1 MRKSLFIC
9 LCCLIPIWQYV
20 YAESTES
27 GYDDSEEVFEYV
39 DLEQVPT
46 GILADY
52 GIHLVDPE
60 LYDGIETNFVNPFV
74 WKSLY
79 AGLQSSIVNSKCVME
94 ESNDVFDFLS
104 ENNALGI
111 MYYKYNTFAE
121 DALERGLVTF
131 EDEKIRIVPGMP
143 SPYVEK
149 ECFAV
154 MPTENSLPT
163 ALNKCILYTNT
174 GLDITKLEAKI
185 GNGNYSVI
193 YPYDGLAVRV
203 PTNTPGEYD
212 ITFRVTFSNGKT
224 MESHSI
230 VSIEGSATSFPPGF
244 TSDSN
249 GVVDWETIDAD
260 YSQSGGKIQV
270 KYMNNTPAKGKF
282 IRPLILVEDM
292 DLSVLSSSLKMNLD
306 SLISQ
311 DGGVGD
317 AIDQLSQLYDIIY
330 IDFNDGLD
338 DLLRN
343 AEMLRKALKEIN
355 GNRYSVSG
363 HSVSDESYI
372 VGLGTGGVLAR
383 IAVNMMEKANEDH
396 KVQKIVSV
404 NSPFRGINIPLALQM
419 FLHQGEAFANDISSH
434 KHFEFAKGIFDPY
447 INFLNRRAIRQLMM
461 YCIVNYDI
469 NNTEHISFLQNED
482 LLKRPNNCK
491 SVVVSNGNNHNYNL
505 YSPYYKIMDIDYE
518 HKEGLGKVWS
528 GGAEIIVA
536 AFSTPEK
543 RTAEIYNGAMR
554 RFKIRCGVKKNF
566 DQNYK
571 ILNSTSDMYSVDNA
585 SGTLL
590 ETVLINNFVSALP
603 NFGKVMQVN
612 NFCFVP
618 TFSALDL
625 DADKYFAADD
635 LEDLRGEMNADR
647 AYWTGR
653 NDSYP
658 GLSGI
663 VDILMQELAPT
674 IKGETRNVL
683 GDIVLTADN
692 FINLPLGIKYDW
704 KFRNGKFKV
713 VSQNGAEAVV
723 RPLEY
728 SGAKDYVSVTA
739 TPTVDIPGLSGMKVT
754 FPEREITSEKIE
766 IEGLESISRMD
777 NYYALSALPSDG
789 CTVDWTCSSGLRVE
803 KTMEEA
809 ALAHVEEFSDDAWI
823 EATLHHGDTDYKFHK
838 DLICARIDSI
848 RFSLEQKVWNR
859 TSKSYKYGF
868 RIKLYPE
875 DIDLELIDFC
885 WDNSVHIYNKSDG
898 SRVDSARPGSML
910 RGSYGGIASIKTDG
924 DVAPCSMK
932 LDDWHDTIMVID
944 TIAILNP
951 YPGIGI
957 DYGGVHPTSVV
968 EPGGDPIGLDDIVMY
983 GKNCAVVTMPGVS
996 SEEYAAGD
1004 IICDITD
1011 DFGTKYHVTYTMQSS
1026 WTPVYNCSVSPNP
1039 AGERLDVRMTVE
1051 GDPAAVTADEPVTA
1065 LLYSDTGLVAKETF
1079 ADIREGGSLD
1089 VSHLPEGTYYLNI
1102 EVNGTVVDRQVV
1114 LIQR

>member
-1 MRKSLFIC
+1 MENI
-9 LCCLIPIWQYV
+9 
-20 YAESTES
+20 
-27 GYDDSEEVFEYV
+27 FEYV
-39 DLEQVPT
+39 DKSQIPT
-46 GILADY
+46 GLLSDY
-52 GIHLVDPE
+52 GLKFIYPDSYNGVVCDSN
-60 LYDGIETNFVNPFV
+60 YVSRVV
-74 WKSLY
+74 WEMLY
-79 AGLQSSIVNSKCVME
+79 AGLYDSRINGKCQMQTPDEVYKQAEGNLSI
-94 ESNDVFDFLS
+94 L
-104 ENNALGI
+104 
-111 MYYKYNTFAE
+111 YYKYNTFAE

-154 MPTENSLPT
+154 VPEEGTLPYVFDK
-163 ALNKCILYTNT
+163 NNFFTNT
-174 GLDITKLEAKI
+174 GLDVTKIEYKI
-185 GNGNYSVI
+185 GNGNYGVI
-193 YPYDGLAVRV
+193 PISSGMSHRV
-203 PTNTPGEYD
+203 PVNTPGEYD
-212 ITFRVTFSNGKT
+212 ITFRVTFSSGKT

-230 VSIEGSATSFPPGF
+230 ITVPQEKANPEKAKDNYGIATLGII
-244 TSDSN
+244 N
-249 GVVDWETIDAD
+249 AD
-260 YSQSGGKIQV
+260 YSQYGGAIQV
-270 KYMNNTPAKGKF
+270 KYMKNSPAKGKLV
-282 IRPLILVEDM
+282 RPLIIVEDM
-292 DLSVLSSSLKMNLD
+292 DLSALSSKLEIDLSGLL
-306 SLISQ
+306 SQ
-311 DGGVGD
+311 GGGIGD

-330 IDFNDGLD
+330 VDFNDGLD

-343 AEMLRKALKEIN
+343 AEMLHKALVMVN
-355 GNRYSVSG
+355 QNRYDKF
-363 HSVSDESYI
+363 SDESYI

-383 IAVNMMEKANEDH
+383 MAVNMMEKANEDH
-396 KVQKIVSV
+396 KVQKIISI
-404 NSPFRGINIPLALQM
+404 NSPFKGINIPLGLQSLIWQIYNAGDALNLASGQLKKTATELKNVLDSDVMKQM
-419 FLHQGEAFANDISSH
+419 LVYSIDENFKYRNDHTLFYQGNNLISELPKKCESINISLGDDYSDKLHLPYQLLFDSNQAFNFKKAWIFFKADVRFNCIAYTLPSKKEMSIYDGRLYIYTRFLFFKSETDISHYITKSTNDMYPIDCISGTYVNIDSLSNDI
-434 KHFEFAKGIFDPY
+434 AL
-447 INFLNRRAIRQLMM
+447 LNT
-461 YCIVNYDI
+461 N
-469 NNTEHISFLQNED
+469 
-482 LLKRPNNCK
+482 
-491 SVVVSNGNNHNYNL
+491 
-505 YSPYYKIMDIDYE
+505 ID
-518 HKEGLGKVWS
+518 K
-528 GGAEIIVA
+528 
-536 AFSTPEK
+536 
-543 RTAEIYNGAMR
+543 
-554 RFKIRCGVKKNF
+554 
-566 DQNYK
+566 
-571 ILNSTSDMYSVDNA
+571 
-585 SGTLL
+585 
-590 ETVLINNFVSALP
+590 
-603 NFGKVMQVN
+603 
-612 NFCFVP
+612 FCFVP

-625 DADKYFAADD
+625 DAEKYFATDD
-635 LEDLRGEMNADR
+635 LEDLRGEMNADF
-647 AYWTGR
+647 
-653 NDSYP
+653 
-658 GLSGI
+658 SGI
-663 VDILMQELAPT
+663 LDILMQELAPT

-692 FINLPLGIKYDW
+692 FIDLPLGIRYDW

-803 KTMEEA
+803 KAMEEA
-809 ALAHVEEFSDDAWI
+809 ALAYVEEFSDDAWI
-823 EATLHHGDTDYKFHK
+823 EATLHHGDTEYKFHK

-885 WDNSVHIYNKSDG
+885 WGNSVHIYNKSDG

-1039 AGERLDVRMTVE
+1039 AGERLDVKMTVE

-1065 LLYSDTGLVAKETF
+1065 LLYSGTGLVAKETF
-1079 ADIREGGSLD
+1079 ADIRSGGSLD
-1089 VSHLPEGTYYLNI
+1089 VSHLTEGTYYLNI

>member
-1 MRKSLFIC
+1 MFATCQFLLADMNAYDLFR
-9 LCCLIPIWQYV
+9 
-20 YAESTES
+20 
-27 GYDDSEEVFEYV
+27 EEMEDIFEYV
-39 DLEQVPT
+39 DKDQIPT
-46 GILADY
+46 GILSDY
-52 GIHLVDPE
+52 GLQFIYPDA
-60 LYDGIETNFVNPFV
+60 YNGIVCDSNYVNRAI
-74 WKSLY
+74 WEMLY
-79 AGLQSSIVNSKCVME
+79 AGMYDSRINDKCQMPSPDEVYKQAE
-94 ESNDVFDFLS
+94 GNLS
-104 ENNALGI
+104 I
-111 MYYKYNTFAE
+111 MYYNYNTFAE
-121 DALERGLVTF
+121 DAVKQGLAEWVDNKLKV
-131 EDEKIRIVPGMP
+131 ENNNPAL
-143 SPYVEK
+143 YVEK

-154 MPTENSLPT
+154 MPIEGSLPYVFDK
-163 ALNKCILYTNT
+163 NNFFTNT
-174 GLDITKLEAKI
+174 GLDVTKIEYKI
-185 GNGNYSVI
+185 GDGNYGIIPISS
-193 YPYDGLAVRV
+193 GMSHRV
-203 PTNTPGEYD
+203 PVNTPGEYD

-230 VSIEGSATSFPPGF
+230 ITVPQEKADPEKAKDNYGIVTLGII
-244 TSDSN
+244 N
-249 GVVDWETIDAD
+249 AD
-260 YSQSGGKIQV
+260 YSQYGGAIQV
-270 KYMNNTPAKGKF
+270 KYMKNSPAKGKLV
-282 IRPLILVEDM
+282 RPLIIVEDM
-292 DLSVLSSSLKMNLD
+292 DLSVLSSKLEMDLSGLM
-306 SLISQ
+306 SQ
-311 DGGVGD
+311 DGGIGD

-343 AEMLRKALKEIN
+343 AEMLHKALVMIN
-355 GNRYSVSG
+355 QNRYDKF
-363 HSVSDESYI
+363 SDESYI
-372 VGLGTGGVLAR
+372 VGLGTGGVIAR

-396 KVQKIVSV
+396 KVQKIISI
-404 NSPFRGINIPLALQM
+404 NAPFKGINIPIGLQAL
-419 FLHQGEAFANDISSH
+419 
-434 KHFEFAKGIFDPY
+434 
-447 INFLNRRAIRQLMM
+447 IRQ
-461 YCIVNYDI
+461 VYDAGDA
-469 NNTEHISFLQNED
+469 L
-482 LLKRPNNCK
+482 R
-491 SVVVSNGNNHNYNL
+491 VVSNQFRETIKTLKAALDSELMNQLLIYSINGNYQYQNEHELFYINNNLINDLPKQCESVNIGNGNY
-505 YSPYYKIMDIDYE
+505 YYRTLFNSYQLLLDTRFSNDIADFWFFLDADVKFDCLSYTMPSKQE
-518 HKEGLGKVWS
+518 
-528 GGAEIIVA
+528 
-536 AFSTPEK
+536 
-543 RTAEIYNGAMR
+543 RNIYNGR
-554 RFKIRCGVKKNF
+554 IYIRKEKLI
-566 DQNYK
+566 K
-571 ILNSTSDMYSVDNA
+571 TSETPVSHYQIKSLDTMFSLDNA
-585 SGTLL
+585 SGTYF
-590 ETVLINNFVSALP
+590 ESDAFNKYLIPYMNDSLRVD
-603 NFGKVMQVN
+603 KC
-612 NFCFVP
+612 CFVP

-625 DADKYFAADD
+625 DAEKYFAADD

-663 VDILMQELAPT
+663 LDILMQELAPA

-692 FINLPLGIKYDW
+692 FIDLPLGIRYDW

-739 TPTVDIPGLSGMKVT
+739 TPTVNTPELAGFKVT
-754 FPEREITSEKIE
+754 FPEKEITSEKIE

-803 KTMEEA
+803 KAMEEA

-823 EATLHHGDTDYKFHK
+823 EATLHHGDTEYKFHK

-885 WDNSVHIYNKSDG
+885 WDNSVHVYNRWD
-898 SRVDSARPGSML
+898 DSLEDETGNAITKLYGTA
-910 RGSYGGIASIKTDG
+910 GGIAKIKTDG
-924 DVAPCSMK
+924 NVAPCVRAEK
-932 LDDWHDTIMVID
+932 LDSLYHRTDTVI
-944 TIAILNP
+944 IGILNP
-951 YPGIGI
+951 SLPGFG
-957 DYGGVHPTSVV
+957 DDHSGVHPTSVV

-1039 AGERLDVRMTVE
+1039 AGERLDVKMTVE
-1051 GDPAAVTADEPVTA
+1051 GDPAAVTTGEPVTA

-1079 ADIREGGSLD
+1079 ADIRSGGSLD
-1089 VSHLPEGTYYLNI
+1089 VSRLPEGTYYLNI

>member
-1 MRKSLFIC
+1 MVEYKIDNGSYRA
-9 LCCLIPIWQYV
+9 IPF
-20 YAESTES
+20 S
-27 GYDDSEEVFEYV
+27 G
-39 DLEQVPT
+39 
-46 GILADY
+46 G
-52 GIHLVDPE
+52 
-60 LYDGIETNFVNPFV
+60 
-74 WKSLY
+74 
-79 AGLQSSIVNSKCVME
+79 
-94 ESNDVFDFLS
+94 
-104 ENNALGI
+104 
-111 MYYKYNTFAE
+111 
-121 DALERGLVTF
+121 
-131 EDEKIRIVPGMP
+131 
-143 SPYVEK
+143 
-149 ECFAV
+149 
-154 MPTENSLPT
+154 
-163 ALNKCILYTNT
+163 
-174 GLDITKLEAKI
+174 
-185 GNGNYSVI
+185 
-193 YPYDGLAVRV
+193 AVRV
-203 PTNTPGEYD
+203 PTGTSPGEYD
-212 ITFRVTFSNGKT
+212 ITFRVTFSNGKV

-230 VSIEGSATSFPPGF
+230 VTVKSESSGPARRPED
-244 TSDSN
+244 SDIKTFC
-249 GVVDWETIDAD
+249 TIDAD
-260 YSQSGGKIQV
+260 NEQSGATVFV
-270 KYMNNTPAKGKF
+270 KYMNAESTDSTF
-282 IRPLILVEDM
+282 IRPLIIVEDM
-292 DLSVLSSSLKMNLD
+292 DLSSLSNGLSMDLDTILSL
-306 SLISQ
+306 
-311 DGGVGD
+311 DGMD
-317 AIDQLSQLYDIIY
+317 ELSQIFDIVY
-330 IDFNDGLD
+330 VDFNDGLD
-338 DLLRN
+338 DMMRN
-343 AEMLRKALKEIN
+343 GVCLRKVLEEIN
-355 GNRYSVSG
+355 KHRFKLYSA
-363 HSVSDESYI
+363 ESYI
-372 VGLGTGGVLAR
+372 VGLGTGGLISR
-383 IAVNMMEKANEDH
+383 IAVNLLESGNIDH
-396 KVQKIVSV
+396 KVKKIIAV
-404 NSPFRGINIPLALQM
+404 NSPFRGINIPPSLQS
-419 FLHQGEAFANDISSH
+419 FIKQGYYLGKS
-434 KHFEFAKGIFDPY
+434 
-447 INFLNRRAIRQLMM
+447 
-461 YCIVNYDI
+461 
-469 NNTEHISFLQNED
+469 ISFWYDGLEKTFAPYVALIDSKLMQQLIIYRTWNDSMQEYN
-482 LLKRPNNCK
+482 LYLNNNLVLRDSPDNCET
-491 SVVVSNGNNHNYNL
+491 VVVSNGNYRNYTL
-505 YSPYYKIMDIDYE
+505 CSPNQQSIYIESTIFPAGIKVLGVGADIGVRGYTMPDRESKEVYY
-518 HKEGLGKVWS
+518 
-528 GGAEIIVA
+528 
-536 AFSTPEK
+536 
-543 RTAEIYNGAMR
+543 GAMR
-554 RFKIRCGVKKNF
+554 VFLSFLWTKTHIAKSYRSVTTT
-566 DQNYK
+566 D
-571 ILNSTSDMYSVDNA
+571 TMYPVDGT
-585 SGTLL
+585 SGTYI
-590 ETVLINNFVSALP
+590 ETGFINDLAKS
-603 NFGKVMQVN
+603 VN
-612 NFCFVP
+612 SNLGEIMKTDKFCFVP

-625 DADKYFAADD
+625 DAEKYFAADD

-692 FINLPLGIKYDW
+692 FIDLSLGIKYDW

-803 KTMEEA
+803 KAMEEA

-885 WDNSVHIYNKSDG
+885 WGNSVHIYNKSDG

-996 SEEYAAGD
+996 SEEYAEGD

-1026 WTPVYNCSVSPNP
+1026 WTPVYSCSVSPNP
-1039 AGERLDVRMTVE
+1039 AGERLEVRMTVE
-1051 GDPAAVTADEPVTA
+1051 GDPATVTADAPVTA
-1065 LLYSDTGLVAKETF
+1065 LLYSGTGLVAKETF
-1079 ADIREGGSLD
+1079 ADIRNGGSLD
-1089 VSHLPEGTYYLNI
+1089 VSHLTEGTYYLNI

>member
-1 MRKSLFIC
+1 MRKIIFSI
-9 LCCLIPIWQYV
+9 CCLLPFWQCI
-20 YAESTES
+20 YANDKNAYNLFREKMENI
-27 GYDDSEEVFEYV
+27 FEYV
-39 DLEQVPT
+39 DKSQIPT
-46 GILADY
+46 GLLSDY
-52 GIHLVDPE
+52 GLKFIYPDSYNGVVCDSN
-60 LYDGIETNFVNPFV
+60 YVSRVV
-74 WKSLY
+74 WEMLY
-79 AGLQSSIVNSKCVME
+79 AGLYDSRINGKCQMQTPDEVYKQAEGNLSI
-94 ESNDVFDFLS
+94 L
-104 ENNALGI
+104 
-111 MYYKYNTFAE
+111 YYKYNTFAE

-154 MPTENSLPT
+154 VPEEGTLPYVFDK
-163 ALNKCILYTNT
+163 NNFFTNT
-174 GLDITKLEAKI
+174 GLDVTKIEYKI
-185 GNGNYSVI
+185 GNGNYGVI
-193 YPYDGLAVRV
+193 PISSGMSHRV
-203 PTNTPGEYD
+203 PVNTPGEYD
-212 ITFRVTFSNGKT
+212 ITFRVTFSSGKT

-230 VSIEGSATSFPPGF
+230 ITVPQEKANPEKAKDNYGIATLGII
-244 TSDSN
+244 N
-249 GVVDWETIDAD
+249 AD
-260 YSQSGGKIQV
+260 YSQYGGAIQV
-270 KYMNNTPAKGKF
+270 KYMKNSPAKGKLV
-282 IRPLILVEDM
+282 RPLIIVEDM
-292 DLSVLSSSLKMNLD
+292 DLSALSSKLEIDLSGLL
-306 SLISQ
+306 SQ
-311 DGGVGD
+311 GGGIGD

-330 IDFNDGLD
+330 VDFNDGLD

-343 AEMLRKALKEIN
+343 AEMLHKALVMVN
-355 GNRYSVSG
+355 QNRYDKF
-363 HSVSDESYI
+363 SDESYI

-383 IAVNMMEKANEDH
+383 MAVNMMEKANEDH
-396 KVQKIVSV
+396 KVQKIISI
-404 NSPFRGINIPLALQM
+404 NSPFKGINIPLGLQSLIWQIYNAGDALNLASGQLKKTATELKNVLDSDVMKQM
-419 FLHQGEAFANDISSH
+419 LVYSIDENFKYRNDHTLFYQGNNLISELPKKCESINISLGDDYSDKLHLPYQLLFDSNQAFNFKKAWIFFKADVRFNCIAYTLPSKKEMSIYDGRLYIYTRFLFFKSETDISHYITKSTNDMYPIDCISGTYVNIDSLSNDI
-434 KHFEFAKGIFDPY
+434 AL
-447 INFLNRRAIRQLMM
+447 LNT
-461 YCIVNYDI
+461 N
-469 NNTEHISFLQNED
+469 
-482 LLKRPNNCK
+482 
-491 SVVVSNGNNHNYNL
+491 
-505 YSPYYKIMDIDYE
+505 ID
-518 HKEGLGKVWS
+518 K
-528 GGAEIIVA
+528 
-536 AFSTPEK
+536 
-543 RTAEIYNGAMR
+543 
-554 RFKIRCGVKKNF
+554 
-566 DQNYK
+566 
-571 ILNSTSDMYSVDNA
+571 
-585 SGTLL
+585 
-590 ETVLINNFVSALP
+590 
-603 NFGKVMQVN
+603 
-612 NFCFVP
+612 FCFVP

-625 DADKYFAADD
+625 DAEKYFATDD

-647 AYWTGR
+647 AYWTGS
-653 NDSYP
+653 NGSYADF
-658 GLSGI
+658 SGI
-663 VDILMQELAPT
+663 LDILMQELAPT

-692 FINLPLGIKYDW
+692 FIDLPLGIRYDW

-803 KTMEEA
+803 KAMEEA
-809 ALAHVEEFSDDAWI
+809 ALAYVEEFSDDAWI
-823 EATLHHGDTDYKFHK
+823 EATLHHGDTEYKFHK

-885 WDNSVHIYNKSDG
+885 WGNSVHIYNKSDG

-1039 AGERLDVRMTVE
+1039 AGERLDVKMTVE

-1065 LLYSDTGLVAKETF
+1065 LLYSGTGLVAKETF
-1079 ADIREGGSLD
+1079 ADIRSGGSLD
-1089 VSHLPEGTYYLNI
+1089 VSHLTEGTYYLNI

>member
-1 MRKSLFIC
+1 MS
-9 LCCLIPIWQYV
+9 
-20 YAESTES
+20 
-27 GYDDSEEVFEYV
+27 
-39 DLEQVPT
+39 
-46 GILADY
+46 
-52 GIHLVDPE
+52 H
-60 LYDGIETNFVNPFV
+60 
-74 WKSLY
+74 
-79 AGLQSSIVNSKCVME
+79 
-94 ESNDVFDFLS
+94 
-104 ENNALGI
+104 
-111 MYYKYNTFAE
+111 
-121 DALERGLVTF
+121 
-131 EDEKIRIVPGMP
+131 
-143 SPYVEK
+143 
-149 ECFAV
+149 
-154 MPTENSLPT
+154 
-163 ALNKCILYTNT
+163 
-174 GLDITKLEAKI
+174 
-185 GNGNYSVI
+185 
-193 YPYDGLAVRV
+193 RV
-203 PTNTPGEYD
+203 PVNTPGEYD

-230 VSIEGSATSFPPGF
+230 ITVPQEKADPEKAKDNYGIATLG
-244 TSDSN
+244 
-249 GVVDWETIDAD
+249 TINAD
-260 YSQSGGKIQV
+260 YSQYGGAIQV
-270 KYMNNTPAKGKF
+270 KYMKNSPAKGKLV
-282 IRPLILVEDM
+282 RPLIIVEDM
-292 DLSVLSSSLKMNLD
+292 DLSALSSKLKMDL
-306 SLISQ
+306 SGLLSQ
-311 DGGVGD
+311 GGGIGD

-330 IDFNDGLD
+330 VDFNDGLD

-343 AEMLRKALKEIN
+343 AEMLHKALVMVN
-355 GNRYSVSG
+355 QNRYDKF
-363 HSVSDESYI
+363 SDESYI

-383 IAVNMMEKANEDH
+383 MAVNMMEKANEDH
-396 KVQKIVSV
+396 KVQKIISI
-404 NSPFRGINIPLALQM
+404 NSPFKGINIPLGLQSLIWQIYNAGDALNLASGQLKKTATELKNVLDSDVMKQM
-419 FLHQGEAFANDISSH
+419 LVYSIDENFKYRNDHTLFYQGNNLISELPKKCESINISLGDDYSDKLHLPYQLLFDSNQAFNFKKAWIFFKADVRFNCIAYTLPSKKEMSIYDGRLYIYTRFLFFKSETDISHYITKSTNDMYPIDCISGTYVNIDSLSNDI
-434 KHFEFAKGIFDPY
+434 AL
-447 INFLNRRAIRQLMM
+447 LNT
-461 YCIVNYDI
+461 N
-469 NNTEHISFLQNED
+469 
-482 LLKRPNNCK
+482 
-491 SVVVSNGNNHNYNL
+491 
-505 YSPYYKIMDIDYE
+505 ID
-518 HKEGLGKVWS
+518 K
-528 GGAEIIVA
+528 
-536 AFSTPEK
+536 
-543 RTAEIYNGAMR
+543 
-554 RFKIRCGVKKNF
+554 
-566 DQNYK
+566 
-571 ILNSTSDMYSVDNA
+571 
-585 SGTLL
+585 
-590 ETVLINNFVSALP
+590 
-603 NFGKVMQVN
+603 
-612 NFCFVP
+612 FCFVP

-625 DADKYFAADD
+625 DMEKYFAADD
-635 LEDLRGEMNADR
+635 LEDVRGEMNADR
-647 AYWTGR
+647 AYWTGT
-653 NDSYP
+653 NGSYP

-663 VDILMQELAPT
+663 VDILMRELAPT

-692 FINLPLGIKYDW
+692 FIDLSLGIKYDW

-803 KTMEEA
+803 KAMEEA

-823 EATLHHGDTDYKFHK
+823 EATLHHGDTEYKFHK

-885 WDNSVHIYNKSDG
+885 WGNSVHIYNKSDG

-1039 AGERLDVRMTVE
+1039 AGERLDVKMTVE

-1065 LLYSDTGLVAKETF
+1065 LLYSGTGLVAKETF
-1079 ADIREGGSLD
+1079 ADIRNGGSLD
-1089 VSHLPEGTYYLNI
+1089 VSHLSEGTYYLNI

>member
-1 MRKSLFIC
+1 MRKPLFIC

-46 GILADY
+46 GILTDY
-52 GIHLVDPE
+52 GIHLAAPE
-60 LYDGIETNFVNPFV
+60 LYDGIVSETNRVTPFV

-94 ESNDVFDFLS
+94 ESNDVFYFLS

-121 DALERGLVTF
+121 DALERGLITF
-131 EDEKIRIVPGMP
+131 EDEKVRIVPGMP

-154 MPTENSLPT
+154 IPTENSLPT
-163 ALNKCILYTNT
+163 ALNECILYTNT
-174 GLDITKLEAKI
+174 GLNISKLEAKI

-203 PTNTPGEYD
+203 PTNIPGEYD

-230 VSIEGSATSFPPGF
+230 VPIEGSATSFPPDF

-249 GVVDWETIDAD
+249 AVVDWETIDAD
-260 YSQSGGKIQV
+260 SNQSGGRIQV
-270 KYMNNTPAKGKF
+270 KYMKNTPAKNGEF
-282 IRPLILVEDM
+282 VRPLIIVEDM
-292 DLSVLSSSLKMNLD
+292 DLSALSSKLETDLSGLL
-306 SLISQ
+306 SQ
-311 DGGVGD
+311 GGRVGD
-317 AIDQLSQLYDIIY
+317 AIDQLSQLHDIIY
-330 IDFNDGLD
+330 VDFNDGLD

-343 AEMLRKALKEIN
+343 AEMLHKALVMIN
-355 GNRYSVSG
+355 QNRYDKF
-363 HSVSDESYI
+363 SDESYI
-372 VGLGTGGVLAR
+372 VGLGTGGVIAR
-383 IAVNMMEKANEDH
+383 MAVNMMENANEDH

-461 YCIVNYDI
+461 YCVVNYDI
-469 NNTEHISFLQNED
+469 NNTEHFSFLQNND
-482 LLKRPNNCK
+482 LLKRPDKCE
-491 SVVVSNGNNHNYNL
+491 SVVISNGNNHNYRL

-518 HKEGLGKVWS
+518 HKEGLGNVWS
-528 GGAEIIVA
+528 GGAEIIVT
-536 AFSTPEK
+536 AFSIPEK
-543 RTAEIYNGAMR
+543 RSAEIYNGAMR
-554 RFKIRCGVKKNF
+554 RFKIRCGVEKNF

-571 ILNSTSDMYSVDNA
+571 TLNSTSDMYPIDDT
-585 SGTLL
+585 SGSYL
-590 ETVLINNFVSALP
+590 ETSYINDFVSALP
-603 NFGKVMQVN
+603 NFGKVMRVN
-612 NFCFVP
+612 NICFVP

-647 AYWTGR
+647 AYWTGS
-653 NDSYP
+653 NGSYADF
-658 GLSGI
+658 SGI

-692 FINLPLGIKYDW
+692 FIDMPLGIRYDW

-713 VSQNGAEAVV
+713 VSQDGAEAVV

-739 TPTVDIPGLSGMKVT
+739 TPTVNTPELAGFKVT

-789 CTVDWTCSSGLRVE
+789 CTVDWTCSGGLRVE

-885 WDNSVHIYNKSDG
+885 WDNSVHVYNRWD
-898 SRVDSARPGSML
+898 DSLEDETGNAITKLYGTA
-910 RGSYGGIASIKTDG
+910 GGIAKIKTDG
-924 DVAPCSMK
+924 NVAPCVYAELQDS
-932 LDDWHDTIMVID
+932 IFCRID
-944 TIAILNP
+944 TVI
-951 YPGIGI
+951 IGI
-957 DYGGVHPTSVV
+957 KNPLLPGFGDDHSGVHLTSEV

-996 SEEYAAGD
+996 SEQYAAGD

-1026 WTPVYNCSVSPNP
+1026 WTPVYSCSVSPNP
-1039 AGERLDVRMTVE
+1039 AGERLEVKMTVE
-1051 GDPAAVTADEPVTA
+1051 GDPAAVTA
-1065 LLYSDTGLVAKETF
+1065 LLYSGTGLVAKETF
-1079 ADIREGGSLD
+1079 ADIRNGGSLD
-1089 VSHLPEGTYYLNI
+1089 VSHLSEGTYYLNI

>member
-1 MRKSLFIC
+1 
-9 LCCLIPIWQYV
+9 
-20 YAESTES
+20 
-27 GYDDSEEVFEYV
+27 
-39 DLEQVPT
+39 
-46 GILADY
+46 
-52 GIHLVDPE
+52 
-60 LYDGIETNFVNPFV
+60 
-74 WKSLY
+74 
-79 AGLQSSIVNSKCVME
+79 
-94 ESNDVFDFLS
+94 
-104 ENNALGI
+104 
-111 MYYKYNTFAE
+111 
-121 DALERGLVTF
+121 
-131 EDEKIRIVPGMP
+131 
-143 SPYVEK
+143 
-149 ECFAV
+149 
-154 MPTENSLPT
+154 
-163 ALNKCILYTNT
+163 
-174 GLDITKLEAKI
+174 
-185 GNGNYSVI
+185 
-193 YPYDGLAVRV
+193 
-203 PTNTPGEYD
+203 
-212 ITFRVTFSNGKT
+212 
-224 MESHSI
+224 
-230 VSIEGSATSFPPGF
+230 
-244 TSDSN
+244 
-249 GVVDWETIDAD
+249 
-260 YSQSGGKIQV
+260 
-270 KYMNNTPAKGKF
+270 
-282 IRPLILVEDM
+282 M
-292 DLSVLSSSLKMNLD
+292 DLSGLM
-306 SLISQ
+306 SQ
-311 DGGVGD
+311 DGGIGD

-343 AEMLRKALKEIN
+343 AEMLHKALVMVN
-355 GNRYSVSG
+355 QNRYDKF
-363 HSVSDESYI
+363 SDESYI

-383 IAVNMMEKANEDH
+383 MAVNMMEKANEDH
-396 KVQKIVSV
+396 KVQKIISI
-404 NSPFRGINIPLALQM
+404 NSPFKGINIPLGLQSLIWQIYNAGDALNLASGQLKKTATELKNVLDSDVMKQM
-419 FLHQGEAFANDISSH
+419 LVYSIDENFKYRNDHTLFYQGNNLISELPKKCESINISLGDDYSDKLHLPYQLLFDSNQAFNFKKAWIFFKADVRFNCIAYTLPSKKEMSIYDGRLYIYTRFLFFKSETDISHYITKSTNDMYPIDCISGTYVNIDSLSNDI
-434 KHFEFAKGIFDPY
+434 AL
-447 INFLNRRAIRQLMM
+447 LNT
-461 YCIVNYDI
+461 N
-469 NNTEHISFLQNED
+469 
-482 LLKRPNNCK
+482 
-491 SVVVSNGNNHNYNL
+491 
-505 YSPYYKIMDIDYE
+505 ID
-518 HKEGLGKVWS
+518 K
-528 GGAEIIVA
+528 
-536 AFSTPEK
+536 
-543 RTAEIYNGAMR
+543 
-554 RFKIRCGVKKNF
+554 
-566 DQNYK
+566 
-571 ILNSTSDMYSVDNA
+571 
-585 SGTLL
+585 
-590 ETVLINNFVSALP
+590 
-603 NFGKVMQVN
+603 
-612 NFCFVP
+612 FCFVP

-625 DADKYFAADD
+625 DMEKYFAADD

-658 GLSGI
+658 GLSSI

-692 FINLPLGIKYDW
+692 FIDLSLGIKYDW

-803 KTMEEA
+803 KAMEEA

-823 EATLHHGDTDYKFHK
+823 EATLHHGDTEYKFHK

-885 WDNSVHIYNKSDG
+885 WGNSVHIYNKSDG

-1039 AGERLDVRMTVE
+1039 AGERLDVKMTVE
-1051 GDPAAVTADEPVTA
+1051 GDPAGVTADEPVTA
-1065 LLYSDTGLVAKETF
+1065 LLYSDTGLVTKETF
-1079 ADIREGGSLD
+1079 ADIRSGGSLD

>member
-1 MRKSLFIC
+1 MRKIIFSI
-9 LCCLIPIWQYV
+9 CCLLPFWQCI
-20 YAESTES
+20 YANDKNAYNLFREKMENI
-27 GYDDSEEVFEYV
+27 FEYV
-39 DLEQVPT
+39 DKSQIPT
-46 GILADY
+46 GLLSDY
-52 GIHLVDPE
+52 GLKFIYPDSYNGVVCDSN
-60 LYDGIETNFVNPFV
+60 YVSRVV
-74 WKSLY
+74 WEMLY
-79 AGLQSSIVNSKCVME
+79 AGLYDSRINGKCQMQTPDEVYKQAEGNLSI
-94 ESNDVFDFLS
+94 L
-104 ENNALGI
+104 
-111 MYYKYNTFAE
+111 YYKYNTFAE

-154 MPTENSLPT
+154 VPEEGTLPYVFDK
-163 ALNKCILYTNT
+163 NNFFTNT
-174 GLDITKLEAKI
+174 GLDVTKIEYKI
-185 GNGNYSVI
+185 GNGNYGVI
-193 YPYDGLAVRV
+193 PISSGMSHRV
-203 PTNTPGEYD
+203 PVNTPGEYD
-212 ITFRVTFSNGKT
+212 ITFRVTFSSGKT

-230 VSIEGSATSFPPGF
+230 ITVPQEKANPEKAKDNYGIATLGII
-244 TSDSN
+244 N
-249 GVVDWETIDAD
+249 AD
-260 YSQSGGKIQV
+260 YSQYGGAIQV
-270 KYMNNTPAKGKF
+270 KYMKNSPAKGKLV
-282 IRPLILVEDM
+282 RPLIIVEDM
-292 DLSVLSSSLKMNLD
+292 DLSALSSKLEIDLSGLL
-306 SLISQ
+306 SQ
-311 DGGVGD
+311 GGGIGD

-330 IDFNDGLD
+330 VDFNDGLD

-343 AEMLRKALKEIN
+343 AEMLHKALVMVN
-355 GNRYSVSG
+355 QNRYDKF
-363 HSVSDESYI
+363 SDESYI

-383 IAVNMMEKANEDH
+383 MAVNMMEKANEDH
-396 KVQKIVSV
+396 KVQKIISI
-404 NSPFRGINIPLALQM
+404 NSPFKGINIPLGLQSLIWQIYNAGDALNLASGQLKKTATELKNVLDSDVMKQM
-419 FLHQGEAFANDISSH
+419 LVYSIDENFKYRNDHTLFYQGNNLISELPKKCESINISLGDDYSDKLHLPYQLLFDSNQAFNFKKAWIFFKADVRFNCIAYTLPSKKEMSIYDGRLYIYTRFLFFKSETDISHYITKSTNDMYPIDCISGTYVNIDSLSNDI
-434 KHFEFAKGIFDPY
+434 AL
-447 INFLNRRAIRQLMM
+447 LNT
-461 YCIVNYDI
+461 N
-469 NNTEHISFLQNED
+469 
-482 LLKRPNNCK
+482 
-491 SVVVSNGNNHNYNL
+491 
-505 YSPYYKIMDIDYE
+505 ID
-518 HKEGLGKVWS
+518 K
-528 GGAEIIVA
+528 
-536 AFSTPEK
+536 
-543 RTAEIYNGAMR
+543 
-554 RFKIRCGVKKNF
+554 
-566 DQNYK
+566 
-571 ILNSTSDMYSVDNA
+571 
-585 SGTLL
+585 
-590 ETVLINNFVSALP
+590 
-603 NFGKVMQVN
+603 
-612 NFCFVP
+612 FCFVP

-625 DADKYFAADD
+625 DAEKYFATDD

-647 AYWTGR
+647 AYWTGS
-653 NDSYP
+653 NGSYADF
-658 GLSGI
+658 SGI
-663 VDILMQELAPT
+663 LDILMQELAPT

-692 FINLPLGIKYDW
+692 FIDLPLGIRYDW

-803 KTMEEA
+803 KAMEEA
-809 ALAHVEEFSDDAWI
+809 ALAYVEEFSDDAWI
-823 EATLHHGDTDYKFHK
+823 EATLHHGDTEYKFHK

-885 WDNSVHIYNKSDG
+885 WGNSVHIYNKSDG

-996 SEEYAAGD
+996 SEQYAAGD

-1026 WTPVYNCSVSPNP
+1026 WTPVYSCSVSPNP
-1039 AGERLDVRMTVE
+1039 AGERLEVKMTVE
-1051 GDPAAVTADEPVTA
+1051 GDPAAVTA
-1065 LLYSDTGLVAKETF
+1065 LLYSGTGLVAKETF
-1079 ADIREGGSLD
+1079 ADIRNGGSLD
-1089 VSHLPEGTYYLNI
+1089 VSHLSEGTYYLNI

>member
-1 MRKSLFIC
+1 MKDHFLTY
-9 LCCLIPIWQYV
+9 LIRTI
-20 YAESTES
+20 
-27 GYDDSEEVFEYV
+27 F
-39 DLEQVPT
+39 
-46 GILADY
+46 
-52 GIHLVDPE
+52 
-60 LYDGIETNFVNPFV
+60 F
-74 WKSLY
+74 
-79 AGLQSSIVNSKCVME
+79 
-94 ESNDVFDFLS
+94 
-104 ENNALGI
+104 
-111 MYYKYNTFAE
+111 
-121 DALERGLVTF
+121 
-131 EDEKIRIVPGMP
+131 
-143 SPYVEK
+143 
-149 ECFAV
+149 
-154 MPTENSLPT
+154 
-163 ALNKCILYTNT
+163 TNT
-174 GLDITKLEAKI
+174 GLDVTKIEYKI
-185 GNGNYSVI
+185 GNGNYGVI
-193 YPYDGLAVRV
+193 PISSGMSHRV
-203 PTNTPGEYD
+203 PVNTPGEYD

-230 VSIEGSATSFPPGF
+230 ITVPQEKADPEKAKDNYGIATLG
-244 TSDSN
+244 
-249 GVVDWETIDAD
+249 TINAD
-260 YSQSGGKIQV
+260 YSQYGGAIQV
-270 KYMNNTPAKGKF
+270 KYMKNSPAKGKLV
-282 IRPLILVEDM
+282 RPLIIVEDM
-292 DLSVLSSSLKMNLD
+292 DLSALSSKLKMDL
-306 SLISQ
+306 SGLLSQ
-311 DGGVGD
+311 GGGIGD

-330 IDFNDGLD
+330 VDFNDGLD

-343 AEMLRKALKEIN
+343 AEMLHKALVMVN
-355 GNRYSVSG
+355 QNRYDKF
-363 HSVSDESYI
+363 SDESYI

-383 IAVNMMEKANEDH
+383 MAVNMMEKANEDH
-396 KVQKIVSV
+396 KVQKIISI
-404 NSPFRGINIPLALQM
+404 NSPFKGINIPLGLQSLIWQIYNAGDALNLASGQLKKTATELKNVLDSDVMKQM
-419 FLHQGEAFANDISSH
+419 LVYSIDENFKYRNDHTLFYQGNNLISELPKKCESINISLGDDYSDKLHLPYQLLFDSNQAFNFKKAWIFFKADVRFNCIAYTLPSKKEMSIYDGRLYIYTRFLFFKSETDISHYITKSTNDMYPIDCISGTYVNIDSLSNDI
-434 KHFEFAKGIFDPY
+434 AL
-447 INFLNRRAIRQLMM
+447 LNT
-461 YCIVNYDI
+461 N
-469 NNTEHISFLQNED
+469 
-482 LLKRPNNCK
+482 
-491 SVVVSNGNNHNYNL
+491 
-505 YSPYYKIMDIDYE
+505 ID
-518 HKEGLGKVWS
+518 K
-528 GGAEIIVA
+528 
-536 AFSTPEK
+536 
-543 RTAEIYNGAMR
+543 
-554 RFKIRCGVKKNF
+554 
-566 DQNYK
+566 
-571 ILNSTSDMYSVDNA
+571 
-585 SGTLL
+585 
-590 ETVLINNFVSALP
+590 
-603 NFGKVMQVN
+603 
-612 NFCFVP
+612 FCFVP

-625 DADKYFAADD
+625 DMEKYFAADD
-635 LEDLRGEMNADR
+635 LEDVRGEMNADR
-647 AYWTGR
+647 AYWTGT
-653 NDSYP
+653 NGSYP

-663 VDILMQELAPT
+663 VDILMRELAPT

-692 FINLPLGIKYDW
+692 FIDLSLGIKYDW

-803 KTMEEA
+803 KAMEEA

-823 EATLHHGDTDYKFHK
+823 EATLHHGDTEYKFHK

-885 WDNSVHIYNKSDG
+885 WGNSVHIYNKSDG

-1039 AGERLDVRMTVE
+1039 AGERLDVKMTVE

-1065 LLYSDTGLVAKETF
+1065 LLYSGTGLVAKETF
-1079 ADIREGGSLD
+1079 ADIRNGGSLD
-1089 VSHLPEGTYYLNI
+1089 VSHLSEGTYYLNI

>member
-1 MRKSLFIC
+1 MRKIIFSI
-9 LCCLIPIWQYV
+9 CCLLPFWQCI
-20 YAESTES
+20 YANDKNAYNLFREKMENI
-27 GYDDSEEVFEYV
+27 FEYV
-39 DLEQVPT
+39 DKSQIPT
-46 GILADY
+46 GLLSDY
-52 GIHLVDPE
+52 GLKFIYPYSYNGVVCDSN
-60 LYDGIETNFVNPFV
+60 YVSRVV
-74 WKSLY
+74 WEMLY
-79 AGLQSSIVNSKCVME
+79 AGLYDSRINGKCQMQTPDEVYKQAEGNLSI
-94 ESNDVFDFLS
+94 L
-104 ENNALGI
+104 
-111 MYYKYNTFAE
+111 YYKYNTFAE

-154 MPTENSLPT
+154 MPIEGSLPYVFDK
-163 ALNKCILYTNT
+163 NNFFTNT
-174 GLDITKLEAKI
+174 GLDVTKIEYKI
-185 GNGNYSVI
+185 GNGNYGVI
-193 YPYDGLAVRV
+193 PISSGMSHRV
-203 PTNTPGEYD
+203 PVNTPGEYD
-212 ITFRVTFSNGKT
+212 ITFRVTFSSGKT

-230 VSIEGSATSFPPGF
+230 ITVPQEKANPEKAKDNYGIATLGII
-244 TSDSN
+244 N
-249 GVVDWETIDAD
+249 AD
-260 YSQSGGKIQV
+260 YSQYGGAIQV
-270 KYMNNTPAKGKF
+270 KYMKNSPAKGKLV
-282 IRPLILVEDM
+282 RPLIIVEDM
-292 DLSVLSSSLKMNLD
+292 DLSALSSKLEIDLSGLL
-306 SLISQ
+306 SQ
-311 DGGVGD
+311 GGIGD

-330 IDFNDGLD
+330 VDFNDGLD

-343 AEMLRKALKEIN
+343 AEMLHKALVMVN
-355 GNRYSVSG
+355 QNRYDKF
-363 HSVSDESYI
+363 SDESYI

-383 IAVNMMEKANEDH
+383 MAVNMMEKANEDH
-396 KVQKIVSV
+396 KVQKIISI
-404 NSPFRGINIPLALQM
+404 NSPFKGINIPLGLQSLIWQIYNAGDALNLASGQLKKTATELKNVLDSDVMKQM
-419 FLHQGEAFANDISSH
+419 LVYSIDENFKYRNDHTLFYQGNNLISELPKKCESINISLGDDYSDKLHLPYQLLFDSNQAFNFKKAWIFFKADVRFNCIAYTLPSKKEMSIYDGRLYIYTRFLFFKSETDISHYITKSTNDMYPIDCISGTYVNIDSLSNDI
-434 KHFEFAKGIFDPY
+434 AL
-447 INFLNRRAIRQLMM
+447 LNT
-461 YCIVNYDI
+461 N
-469 NNTEHISFLQNED
+469 
-482 LLKRPNNCK
+482 
-491 SVVVSNGNNHNYNL
+491 
-505 YSPYYKIMDIDYE
+505 ID
-518 HKEGLGKVWS
+518 K
-528 GGAEIIVA
+528 
-536 AFSTPEK
+536 
-543 RTAEIYNGAMR
+543 
-554 RFKIRCGVKKNF
+554 
-566 DQNYK
+566 
-571 ILNSTSDMYSVDNA
+571 
-585 SGTLL
+585 
-590 ETVLINNFVSALP
+590 
-603 NFGKVMQVN
+603 
-612 NFCFVP
+612 FCFVP

-625 DADKYFAADD
+625 DAEKYFAADD
-635 LEDLRGEMNADR
+635 LKDLRGEMNADR
-647 AYWTGR
+647 AYWTGS

-692 FINLPLGIKYDW
+692 FIDLPLGIRYDW

-739 TPTVDIPGLSGMKVT
+739 TPTVDIPELSGMKVT
-754 FPEREITSEKIE
+754 FPEQEITSEKIE

-789 CTVDWTCSSGLRVE
+789 CTVDWTCSGGLRVE
-803 KTMEEA
+803 KAMEEA

-885 WDNSVHIYNKSDG
+885 WDNSVHVYNRWD
-898 SRVDSARPGSML
+898 DSLEDETGNAITKLYGTA
-910 RGSYGGIASIKTDG
+910 GGIAKIKTDG
-924 DVAPCSMK
+924 NVAPCVYAELQDS
-932 LDDWHDTIMVID
+932 IFCRID
-944 TIAILNP
+944 TVI
-951 YPGIGI
+951 IGI
-957 DYGGVHPTSVV
+957 KNPLLPGFGDDHSGVHLTSEV

-996 SEEYAAGD
+996 SEQYAAGD

-1026 WTPVYNCSVSPNP
+1026 WTPVYSCSVSPNP
-1039 AGERLDVRMTVE
+1039 AGERLEVKMTVE
-1051 GDPAAVTADEPVTA
+1051 GDPAAVTA
-1065 LLYSDTGLVAKETF
+1065 LLYSGTGLVAKETF
-1079 ADIREGGSLD
+1079 ADISEGGSLD

>member
-1 MRKSLFIC
+1 MRE
-9 LCCLIPIWQYV
+9 PDEV
-20 YAESTES
+20 Y
-27 GYDDSEEVFEYV
+27 
-39 DLEQVPT
+39 EQT
-46 GILADY
+46 KG
-52 GIHLVDPE
+52 
-60 LYDGIETNFVNPFV
+60 N
-74 WKSLY
+74 
-79 AGLQSSIVNSKCVME
+79 
-94 ESNDVFDFLS
+94 LS
-104 ENNALGI
+104 I
-111 MYYKYNTFAE
+111 MYYKYNTLAD
-121 DALERGLVTF
+121 DALERGLVKF
-131 EDEKIRIVPGMP
+131 VDGRLQIDKNPDVYE
-143 SPYVEK
+143 EK

-154 MPTENSLPT
+154 LPVDGSLPL
-163 ALNKCILYTNT
+163 AFDKNNFFSNT
-174 GLDITKLEAKI
+174 GLDVTLVEYKI
-185 GNGNYSVI
+185 DNGSYSVI
-193 YPYDGLAVRV
+193 PFSGGAMRI
-203 PTNTPGEYD
+203 PTNPPGKYD
-212 ITFRVTFSNGKT
+212 VTFRVTFSNGKT

-230 VSIEGSATSFPPGF
+230 ITVKGNTTSPPYF

-249 GVVDWETIDAD
+249 GIVEWKTIDAD
-260 YSQSGGKIQV
+260 YSQYGGRIQV
-270 KYMNNTPAKGKF
+270 KYMDNTPAKGKF
-282 IRPLILVEDM
+282 IRPLIIVEDM
-292 DLSVLSSSLKMNLD
+292 DLSILSSKFKMNLD
-306 SLISQ
+306 SLMSQ
-311 DGGVGD
+311 GGGVGD
-317 AIDQLSQLYDIIY
+317 AIGELSQLYDIIY
-330 IDFNDGLD
+330 VDFNDGLD

-343 AEMLRKALKEIN
+343 AEMLHKALVMIN
-355 GNRYSVSG
+355 QNRYDKF
-363 HSVSDESYI
+363 SDESYI
-372 VGLGTGGVLAR
+372 VGLGTGGVIAR
-383 IAVNMMEKANEDH
+383 MAVNMMENANEDH
-396 KVQKIVSV
+396 KVQKIISI
-404 NSPFRGINIPLALQM
+404 NSPFKGINIPVALQG
-419 FLHQGEAFANDISSH
+419 FIRQAHYF
-434 KHFEFAKGIFDPY
+434 GIQVDPFYSGIKTMLDPY
-447 INFLNRRAIRQLMM
+447 LEFIDSDLLKQLLI
-461 YCIVNYDI
+461 YNVDDFKID
-469 NNTEHISFLQNED
+469 NTEHNLFLKNND
-482 LLKRPNNCK
+482 LLECPEKPE
-491 SVVVSNGNNHNYNL
+491 SILITQGNDYAH
-505 YSPYYKIMDIDYE
+505 IMNTPFEQLIYIE
-518 HKEGLGKVWS
+518 STIKKKG
-528 GGAEIIVA
+528 GGADLGIRGYSIPDRQIKEV
-536 AFSTPEK
+536 
-543 RTAEIYNGAMR
+543 YYGAMR
-554 RFKIRCGVKKNF
+554 LFTKIVGVKNARIKS
-566 DQNYK
+566 YK
-571 ILNSTSDMYSVDNA
+571 SINTSADMYPIDGF
-585 SGTLL
+585 SGTYL
-590 ETVLINNFVSALP
+590 ETKFINDIVYSEIPEL
-603 NFGKVMQVN
+603 GEIMKVDK
-612 NFCFVP
+612 FCFVP

-692 FINLPLGIKYDW
+692 FIDIPLGIKYDW

-957 DYGGVHPTSVV
+957 DYGGVHLTSAV

-1026 WTPVYNCSVSPNP
+1026 WTPVYSCSVSPNP
-1039 AGERLDVRMTVE
+1039 AGERLDVKMTVE
-1051 GDPAAVTADEPVTA
+1051 GDPAAVTADAPVTA
-1065 LLYSDTGLVAKETF
+1065 LLYSGTGLVAKETF
-1079 ADIREGGSLD
+1079 ADIRNGGSLD

>member
-1 MRKSLFIC
+1 MRKLLFIC
-9 LCCLIPIWQYV
+9 LCCLIPIWQYI

-52 GIHLVDPE
+52 GIHLVAPE
-60 LYDGIETNFVNPFV
+60 LYDGIVSETNCVTPFV

-121 DALERGLVTF
+121 DALKRGLVTF
-131 EDEKIRIVPGMP
+131 EDGKIRIVQGQP

-154 MPTENSLPT
+154 MPIEGSFPYVFDKN
-163 ALNKCILYTNT
+163 NFFTNT
-174 GLDITKLEAKI
+174 GLDVTKIEYKI
-185 GNGNYSVI
+185 GNGNYGVI
-193 YPYDGLAVRV
+193 PISSGMSHRV
-203 PTNTPGEYD
+203 PVNTPGEYD

-230 VSIEGSATSFPPGF
+230 ITVPQEKADPEKAKDNYGIATLG
-244 TSDSN
+244 
-249 GVVDWETIDAD
+249 TINAD
-260 YSQSGGKIQV
+260 YSQYGGAIQV
-270 KYMNNTPAKGKF
+270 KYMKNSPVKGKLV
-282 IRPLILVEDM
+282 RPLIIVEDM
-292 DLSVLSSSLKMNLD
+292 DLSVLSSKLEMDLSGLM
-306 SLISQ
+306 SQ
-311 DGGVGD
+311 DGGIGD
-317 AIDQLSQLYDIIY
+317 AIGQLSQLYDIIY

-343 AEMLRKALKEIN
+343 AEMLHKALVMVN
-355 GNRYSVSG
+355 QNRYDKF
-363 HSVSDESYI
+363 SDESYI
-372 VGLGTGGVLAR
+372 VGLGTGGVIAR
-383 IAVNMMEKANEDH
+383 MAVNMMENANEDH

-434 KHFEFAKGIFDPY
+434 KYFEFAKGIFDPY
-447 INFLNRRAIRQLMM
+447 INFLNRRAIRQLMT
-461 YCIVNYDI
+461 YCIVNYNI
-469 NNTEHISFLQNED
+469 NNTEHLSFLQNND
-482 LLKRPNNCK
+482 LLKRPDKCE
-491 SVVVSNGNNHNYNL
+491 SVVISNGSSHNYGL

-518 HKEGLGKVWS
+518 HGDGIGKLVS
-528 GGAEIIVA
+528 GGVEIIVT
-536 AFSTPEK
+536 AFSIPEK
-543 RTAEIYNGAMR
+543 RSTEIYDGAMR

-571 ILNSTSDMYSVDNA
+571 TLNSTSDMYPIDDA
-585 SGTLL
+585 SGSYL
-590 ETVLINNFVSALP
+590 ETGFINDFVSALP
-603 NFGKVMQVN
+603 DFEKVMRVN

-625 DADKYFAADD
+625 DAEKYFAADD

-663 VDILMQELAPT
+663 LDILMQELAPA

-692 FINLPLGIKYDW
+692 FIDMPLGIRYDW

-739 TPTVDIPGLSGMKVT
+739 TPTVDIPGLSGFKVT
-754 FPEREITSEKIE
+754 FPEKEITSEKIE

-789 CTVDWTCSSGLRVE
+789 CTVDWTCSSGLWVE

-898 SRVDSARPGSML
+898 SRVDSTRPGSML

-924 DVAPCSMK
+924 NVAPCVYAELRDSVFFR
-932 LDDWHDTIMVID
+932 TD
-944 TIAILNP
+944 TIAFVGPLI
-951 YPGIGI
+951 PGFG
-957 DYGGVHPTSVV
+957 DDHSGVHLTSVV
-968 EPGGDPIGLDDIVMY
+968 EPGGDPIPLDDIVMY

-1011 DFGTKYHVTYTMQSS
+1011 DFGTKYHVTYTMHSS
-1026 WTPVYNCSVSPNP
+1026 WTPVYDCSVSPNP
-1039 AGERLDVRMTVE
+1039 AGERLEVKMTVE

-1065 LLYSDTGLVAKETF
+1065 LLYSGTGLVAKETF

>member
-1 MRKSLFIC
+1 MKKILLSLV
-9 LCCLIPIWQYV
+9 CLIAGWQFAFAEEPALYDIVREKLDSVFYYV
-20 YAESTES
+20 NKEA
-27 GYDDSEEVFEYV
+27 
-39 DLEQVPT
+39 VPT
-46 GILADY
+46 GLLAEY
-52 GIHLVDPE
+52 GFHLVQLDS
-60 LYDGIETNFVNPFV
+60 YDGVPTDSNYVSRMKWEM
-74 WKSLY
+74 LY
-79 AGLQSSIVNSKCVME
+79 AGIYDSRINTKCQMPTPD
-94 ESNDVFDFLS
+94 DVYKQAEGNLS
-104 ENNALGI
+104 I

-131 EDEKIRIVPGMP
+131 EDEKIRIVQGQP
-143 SPYVEK
+143 SPYVER

-154 MPTENSLPT
+154 VPEEGSLPL
-163 ALNKCILYTNT
+163 AFDKNNFFTNT
-174 GLDITKLEAKI
+174 GLDVAMVEYKI
-185 GNGNYSVI
+185 DNGSYRAIPFS
-193 YPYDGLAVRV
+193 GGAVRV
-203 PTNTPGEYD
+203 PTGTSPGEYD
-212 ITFRVTFSNGKT
+212 ITFRVTFSNGKV

-230 VSIEGSATSFPPGF
+230 VIVKSESSGPARRPENPDIKTFC
-244 TSDSN
+244 
-249 GVVDWETIDAD
+249 TIDAD
-260 YSQSGGKIQV
+260 NEQSGATVFV
-270 KYMNNTPAKGKF
+270 KYMNAESTDSTF
-282 IRPLILVEDM
+282 IRPLIIVEDM
-292 DLSVLSSSLKMNLD
+292 DLSSLSNGLSMDFDTILSM
-306 SLISQ
+306 
-311 DGGVGD
+311 DG
-317 AIDQLSQLYDIIY
+317 IDELSKIFDIIY
-330 IDFNDGLD
+330 VDFNDGLD
-338 DLLRN
+338 DISRN
-343 AEMLRKALKEIN
+343 GACLRKILLEIN
-355 GNRYSVSG
+355 KHRFQTY
-363 HSVSDESYI
+363 SDESYI
-372 VGLGTGGVLAR
+372 VGLGTGGLIAKLAVYLLESGNIDYKIKKI
-383 IAVNMMEKANEDH
+383 IA
-396 KVQKIVSV
+396 V
-404 NSPFRGINIPLALQM
+404 NSPFRGINIPPSLQS
-419 FLHQGEAFANDISSH
+419 FIKQGYYLGKSISFWYGGLEKIFAPYVSLIDSELMQQLLIYKTWNDSMQ
-434 KHFEFAKGIFDPY
+434 EY
-447 INFLNRRAIRQLMM
+447 NLFLNNHLGLR
-461 YCIVNYDI
+461 YSPKNCETIVI
-469 NNTEHISFLQNED
+469 
-482 LLKRPNNCK
+482 
-491 SVVVSNGNNHNYNL
+491 SNGNYRNYTL
-505 YSPYYKIMDIDYE
+505 CSPNQQSIYIESTIYPVGGKAF
-518 HKEGLGKVWS
+518 GLGADIGIRGYTMPDRKSEEV
-528 GGAEIIVA
+528 
-536 AFSTPEK
+536 
-543 RTAEIYNGAMR
+543 YYGAMR
-554 RFKIRCGVKKNF
+554 VFATFLWSKTHIAKSYRSVTTT
-566 DQNYK
+566 D
-571 ILNSTSDMYSVDNA
+571 TMYPIDGT
-585 SGTLL
+585 SGTYL
-590 ETVLINNFVSALP
+590 ETKFINDMVHSEIPEL
-603 NFGKVMQVN
+603 GEIMKVDK
-612 NFCFVP
+612 FCFVP

-647 AYWTGR
+647 AYWTGT
-653 NDSYP
+653 NSNYMDF
-658 GLSGI
+658 SGI

-692 FINLPLGIKYDW
+692 FIDISLGIRYDW

-803 KTMEEA
+803 KAMEEA

-885 WDNSVHIYNKSDG
+885 WGNSVHIYNKSDG

-924 DVAPCSMK
+924 DVAPCVRAEK
-932 LDDWHDTIMVID
+932 LDSLYHRTDTVI
-944 TIAILNP
+944 IGILNP
-951 YPGIGI
+951 SLPGFG
-957 DYGGVHPTSVV
+957 DDHSGVHPTSVV

-1011 DFGTKYHVTYTMQSS
+1011 DFGTKYHVTYTMHSS
-1026 WTPVYNCSVSPNP
+1026 WTPTYSCSVSPNP
-1039 AGERLDVRMTVE
+1039 AGERLEVRMTVE
-1051 GDPAAVTADEPVTA
+1051 GDPAAVTVDAPVTA
-1065 LLYSDTGLVAKETF
+1065 LLYSGTGLVAKETF
-1079 ADIREGGSLD
+1079 ADIRSGGSLD

>member
-1 MRKSLFIC
+1 MA
-9 LCCLIPIWQYV
+9 
-20 YAESTES
+20 AESTES

-52 GIHLVDPE
+52 GIHLVAPE
-60 LYDGIETNFVNPFV
+60 LYDGIVSETNCVTPFV

-121 DALERGLVTF
+121 DALKRGLVTF
-131 EDEKIRIVPGMP
+131 EDGKIRIVQGQP

-154 MPTENSLPT
+154 MPIEGSFPYVFDKN
-163 ALNKCILYTNT
+163 NFFTNT
-174 GLDITKLEAKI
+174 GLDVTKIEYKI
-185 GNGNYSVI
+185 GNGNYGVI
-193 YPYDGLAVRV
+193 PISSGMSHRV
-203 PTNTPGEYD
+203 PVNTPGEYD

-230 VSIEGSATSFPPGF
+230 ITVPQEKADPEKAKDNYGIATLG
-244 TSDSN
+244 
-249 GVVDWETIDAD
+249 TINAD
-260 YSQSGGKIQV
+260 YSQYGGAIQV
-270 KYMNNTPAKGKF
+270 KYMKNSPAKGKLV
-282 IRPLILVEDM
+282 RPLIIVEDM
-292 DLSVLSSSLKMNLD
+292 DLSALSSKLKMDL
-306 SLISQ
+306 SGLLSQ
-311 DGGVGD
+311 GGGIGD

-330 IDFNDGLD
+330 VDFNDGLD

-343 AEMLRKALKEIN
+343 AEMLHKALVMVN
-355 GNRYSVSG
+355 QNRYDKF
-363 HSVSDESYI
+363 SDESYI
-372 VGLGTGGVLAR
+372 VGLGTGGVIAR
-383 IAVNMMEKANEDH
+383 MAVNMMENANEDH

-434 KHFEFAKGIFDPY
+434 KYFEFAKGIFDPY
-447 INFLNRRAIRQLMM
+447 INFLNRRAIRQLMT
-461 YCIVNYDI
+461 YCIVNYNI
-469 NNTEHISFLQNED
+469 NNTEHLSFLQNND
-482 LLKRPNNCK
+482 LLKRPDKCE
-491 SVVVSNGNNHNYNL
+491 SVVISNGSSHNYGL

-518 HKEGLGKVWS
+518 HGDGIGKLVS
-528 GGAEIIVA
+528 GGVEIIVT
-536 AFSTPEK
+536 AFSIPEK
-543 RTAEIYNGAMR
+543 RSTEIYDGAMR

-571 ILNSTSDMYSVDNA
+571 TLNSTSDMYPIDDA
-585 SGTLL
+585 SGSYL
-590 ETVLINNFVSALP
+590 ETGFINDFVSALP
-603 NFGKVMQVN
+603 DFEKVMRVN

-658 GLSGI
+658 GLSSI
-663 VDILMQELAPT
+663 VDILMRELAPT

-692 FINLPLGIKYDW
+692 FIDLSLGIKYDW

-803 KTMEEA
+803 KAMEEA

-885 WDNSVHIYNKSDG
+885 WGNSVHIYNKSDG

-924 DVAPCSMK
+924 DVAPCSRK

-1039 AGERLDVRMTVE
+1039 AGERLEVRMTVE
-1051 GDPAAVTADEPVTA
+1051 GDPAGVTADAPVTA
-1065 LLYSDTGLVAKETF
+1065 LLYSGTGLVAKETF
-1079 ADIREGGSLD
+1079 ADIRSGGSLD

>member
-1 MRKSLFIC
+1 MKTKLSIL
-9 LCCLIPIWQYV
+9 LCALIAIWQC
-20 YAESTES
+20 AFAKELTA
-27 GYDDSEEVFEYV
+27 YDTVRAKLDSIFEYV
-39 DLEQVPT
+39 DKNTVPT
-46 GILADY
+46 GLLAEY
-52 GIHLVDPE
+52 GFHLAQLDS
-60 LYDGIETNFVNPFV
+60 YNGIPTDSNYVSRMTWEM
-74 WKSLY
+74 LY
-79 AGLQSSIVNSKCVME
+79 AGLYDSQMNKYMRMREPDEVYEQTKGN
-94 ESNDVFDFLS
+94 LS
-104 ENNALGI
+104 I
-111 MYYKYNTFAE
+111 MYYKYNTLAD
-121 DALERGLVTF
+121 DALERGLVKF
-131 EDEKIRIVPGMP
+131 VDGRLQIDKNPDVYE
-143 SPYVEK
+143 EK

-154 MPTENSLPT
+154 LPVDGSLPL
-163 ALNKCILYTNT
+163 AFDKNNFFSNT
-174 GLDITKLEAKI
+174 GLDVTLVEYKI
-185 GNGNYSVI
+185 DNGSYSVI
-193 YPYDGLAVRV
+193 PFSGGAMRI
-203 PTNTPGEYD
+203 PTNPPGKYD
-212 ITFRVTFSNGKT
+212 VTFRVTFSNGKT

-230 VSIEGSATSFPPGF
+230 ITVKGNTTSPPYF

-249 GVVDWETIDAD
+249 GIVEWKTIDAD
-260 YSQSGGKIQV
+260 YSQYGGRIQV
-270 KYMNNTPAKGKF
+270 KYMDNTPAKGKF
-282 IRPLILVEDM
+282 IRPLIIVEDM
-292 DLSVLSSSLKMNLD
+292 DLSVLSSKFKMNLD
-306 SLISQ
+306 SLMSQ
-311 DGGVGD
+311 GGGVGD
-317 AIDQLSQLYDIIY
+317 AINQLSQLYDIIY

-338 DLLRN
+338 NLLRN
-343 AEMLRKALKEIN
+343 TKMLRKALVMIN
-355 GNRYSVSG
+355 QNRYSVSG
-363 HSVSDESYI
+363 YSVSDESYI

-383 IAVNMMEKANEDH
+383 MAVNMMENANEDH
-396 KVQKIVSV
+396 KVQKIISI
-404 NSPFRGINIPLALQM
+404 NSPFKGINIPVALQG
-419 FLHQGEAFANDISSH
+419 FIRQAHYF
-434 KHFEFAKGIFDPY
+434 GIQVDPFYSGIKTMLDPY
-447 INFLNRRAIRQLMM
+447 LEFIDSDLLKQLLI
-461 YCIVNYDI
+461 YNVDDFKID
-469 NNTEHISFLQNED
+469 NTEHNLFLKNND
-482 LLKRPNNCK
+482 LLECPEKPE
-491 SVVVSNGNNHNYNL
+491 SILITQGNDYAH
-505 YSPYYKIMDIDYE
+505 IMNTPFEQLIYIE
-518 HKEGLGKVWS
+518 STIKKKG
-528 GGAEIIVA
+528 GGADLGIRGYSIPDRQIKEV
-536 AFSTPEK
+536 
-543 RTAEIYNGAMR
+543 YYGAMR
-554 RFKIRCGVKKNF
+554 LFTKIVGVKNARIKS
-566 DQNYK
+566 YK
-571 ILNSTSDMYSVDNA
+571 SINTSADMYPIDGF
-585 SGTLL
+585 SGTYL
-590 ETVLINNFVSALP
+590 ETKFINDIVYSEIPEL
-603 NFGKVMQVN
+603 GEIMKVDK
-612 NFCFVP
+612 FCFVP

-625 DADKYFAADD
+625 DADKYFAVDD

-692 FINLPLGIKYDW
+692 FIDLPLGIKYDW

-803 KTMEEA
+803 KAMEEA

-885 WDNSVHIYNKSDG
+885 WDNSVHVYNKSDG

-1026 WTPVYNCSVSPNP
+1026 WTPVYSCSVSPNP
-1039 AGERLDVRMTVE
+1039 AGERLEVRMTVE
-1051 GDPAAVTADEPVTA
+1051 GDPAGVTADEPVTA
-1065 LLYSDTGLVAKETF
+1065 LLYSGTGLVAKETF
-1079 ADIREGGSLD
+1079 ADIRSGGSLD
-1089 VSHLPEGTYYLNI
+1089 VSHLSEGTYYLNI

>member
-1 MRKSLFIC
+1 MKK
-9 LCCLIPIWQYV
+9 LILISYFLMSIWHYIFAQETTIY
-20 YAESTES
+20 ETFRNEI
-27 GYDDSEEVFEYV
+27 ENIFEGV
-39 DLEQVPT
+39 NKEQVPT
-46 GILADY
+46 GLLAEY
-52 GIHLVDPE
+52 GFHLVPLISFNGVPNDSNYVTPMIWKMLYSD
-60 LYDGIETNFVNPFV
+60 LYDSRINNRAQMQLPKDMPKNFNGEI
-74 WKSLY
+74 
-79 AGLQSSIVNSKCVME
+79 AI
-94 ESNDVFDFLS
+94 
-104 ENNALGI
+104 I
-111 MYYKYNTFAE
+111 YYKYNTFAE
-121 DALERGLVTF
+121 DAVKQGLAEWVDNKLKV
-131 EDEKIRIVPGMP
+131 ENNNPAL
-143 SPYVEK
+143 YVEK

-154 MPTENSLPT
+154 MPTEETLPYVFDKT
-163 ALNKCILYTNT
+163 NFFTNT
-174 GLDITKLEAKI
+174 GLDITKIEYKI
-185 GNGNYSVI
+185 GNGNYGVI
-193 YPYDGLAVRV
+193 PISSGMSHRV
-203 PTNTPGEYD
+203 PVNTPGEYD

-230 VSIEGSATSFPPGF
+230 ITVPQEKADPEKAKDNYGIATLG
-244 TSDSN
+244 
-249 GVVDWETIDAD
+249 TINAD
-260 YSQSGGKIQV
+260 YSQYGGAIQV
-270 KYMNNTPAKGKF
+270 KYMKNSPAKGKLV
-282 IRPLILVEDM
+282 RPLIIVEDM
-292 DLSVLSSSLKMNLD
+292 DLSILSSKFKMNLD
-306 SLISQ
+306 SLMSQ
-311 DGGVGD
+311 GGGIGD

-330 IDFNDGLD
+330 VDFNDGLD

-343 AEMLRKALKEIN
+343 AEMLHKALVMVN
-355 GNRYSVSG
+355 QNRYDKF
-363 HSVSDESYI
+363 SDESYI
-372 VGLGTGGVLAR
+372 VGLGTGGVIAR
-383 IAVNMMEKANEDH
+383 MAVNMMENANEDH

-404 NSPFRGINIPLALQM
+404 NSPFRGINIPVCMQAMIRHAYEFGIQVEEKDASLKNTFEPYAKFLDKTALQQLSM
-419 FLHQGEAFANDISSH
+419 HYVKNFTLDNSVYNSFINNKLVRTNPKNCETINISNGDYCEH
-434 KHFEFAKGIFDPY
+434 TIYRPY
-447 INFLNRRAIRQLMM
+447 TKMI
-461 YCIVNYDI
+461 DI
-469 NNTEHISFLQNED
+469 NTTIISQGGNAGGGGAD
-482 LLKRPNNCK
+482 IGINGYMIPNRDAKNVYLGTLRMIIK
-491 SVVVSNGNNHNYNL
+491 VLGMEFHKIHNYK
-505 YSPYYKIMDIDYE
+505 SIDSTNNMYPIDGE
-518 HKEGLGKVWS
+518 S
-528 GGAEIIVA
+528 GTYLE
-536 AFSTPEK
+536 T
-543 RTAEIYNGAMR
+543 
-554 RFKIRCGVKKNF
+554 RFI
-566 DQNYK
+566 
-571 ILNSTSDMYSVDNA
+571 NSLANSVDSKLN
-585 SGTLL
+585 GIIKTD
-590 ETVLINNFVSALP
+590 
-603 NFGKVMQVN
+603 K
-612 NFCFVP
+612 FCFVP

-625 DADKYFAADD
+625 DAEKYFAADD

-658 GLSGI
+658 GLSSI

-692 FINLPLGIKYDW
+692 FIDLSLGIKYDW

-739 TPTVDIPGLSGMKVT
+739 TPTVDIPGLSGFKVT

-803 KTMEEA
+803 KAMEEA

-885 WDNSVHIYNKSDG
+885 WGNSVHVYNKSDG

-1039 AGERLDVRMTVE
+1039 AGERLDVKMTVE
-1051 GDPAAVTADEPVTA
+1051 GDPATVTAGEPVTA
-1065 LLYSDTGLVAKETF
+1065 LLYSGTGLVAKETF
-1079 ADIREGGSLD
+1079 ADIRSGGSLD

>member
-1 MRKSLFIC
+1 MENI
-9 LCCLIPIWQYV
+9 
-20 YAESTES
+20 
-27 GYDDSEEVFEYV
+27 FEYV
-39 DLEQVPT
+39 DKGKIPT
-46 GILADY
+46 GLLSDY
-52 GIHLVDPE
+52 GLKFIYPDSYNGVVCDSN
-60 LYDGIETNFVNPFV
+60 YVSRVV
-74 WKSLY
+74 WEMLY
-79 AGLQSSIVNSKCVME
+79 AGLYDSRINGKCQMQTPDEVYKQAEGNLSI
-94 ESNDVFDFLS
+94 L
-104 ENNALGI
+104 
-111 MYYKYNTFAE
+111 YYKYNTFAE

-154 MPTENSLPT
+154 VPEEGTLPYVFDK
-163 ALNKCILYTNT
+163 NNFFTNT
-174 GLDITKLEAKI
+174 GLDVTKIEYKI
-185 GNGNYSVI
+185 GNGNYGVI
-193 YPYDGLAVRV
+193 PISSGMSHRV
-203 PTNTPGEYD
+203 PVNTPGEYD
-212 ITFRVTFSNGKT
+212 ITFRVTFSSGKT

-230 VSIEGSATSFPPGF
+230 ITVPQEKADPEKAKDNYGIATLGII
-244 TSDSN
+244 N
-249 GVVDWETIDAD
+249 AD
-260 YSQSGGKIQV
+260 YSQYGGAIQV
-270 KYMNNTPAKGKF
+270 KYMKNSPAKGKLV
-282 IRPLILVEDM
+282 RPLIIVEDM
-292 DLSVLSSSLKMNLD
+292 DLSALSSKLEIDLSGLL
-306 SLISQ
+306 SQ
-311 DGGVGD
+311 GGIGD

-330 IDFNDGLD
+330 VDFNDGLD

-343 AEMLRKALKEIN
+343 AEMLHKALVMVN
-355 GNRYSVSG
+355 QNRYDKF
-363 HSVSDESYI
+363 SDESYI

-383 IAVNMMEKANEDH
+383 MAVNMMEKANEDH
-396 KVQKIVSV
+396 KVQKIISI
-404 NSPFRGINIPLALQM
+404 NSPFKGINIPLGLQSLIWQIYNAGDALNLASGQLKKTATELKNVLDSDVMKQM
-419 FLHQGEAFANDISSH
+419 LVYSIDENFKYRNDHTLFYQGNNLISELPKKCESINISLGDDYSDKLHLPYQLLFDSNQAFNFKKAWIFFKADIRFNCIAYTLPSKKEMSIYDGRLYIYTRFLFFKSETDISHYITKSTNDMYPIDCISGTYVNIDSLSNDI
-434 KHFEFAKGIFDPY
+434 AL
-447 INFLNRRAIRQLMM
+447 LNT
-461 YCIVNYDI
+461 N
-469 NNTEHISFLQNED
+469 
-482 LLKRPNNCK
+482 
-491 SVVVSNGNNHNYNL
+491 
-505 YSPYYKIMDIDYE
+505 ID
-518 HKEGLGKVWS
+518 K
-528 GGAEIIVA
+528 
-536 AFSTPEK
+536 
-543 RTAEIYNGAMR
+543 
-554 RFKIRCGVKKNF
+554 
-566 DQNYK
+566 
-571 ILNSTSDMYSVDNA
+571 
-585 SGTLL
+585 
-590 ETVLINNFVSALP
+590 
-603 NFGKVMQVN
+603 
-612 NFCFVP
+612 FCFVP

-625 DADKYFAADD
+625 DAEKYFAADD

-647 AYWTGR
+647 AYWTGS

-692 FINLPLGIKYDW
+692 FIDLSLGIKYDW

-803 KTMEEA
+803 KAMEEA

-1026 WTPVYNCSVSPNP
+1026 WTPVYSCSVSPNP
-1039 AGERLDVRMTVE
+1039 AEERLDVKMTVE

-1065 LLYSDTGLVAKETF
+1065 LLYSGTGLVAKETF
-1079 ADIREGGSLD
+1079 ADIRNGGSLD

>member
-1 MRKSLFIC
+1 MKKSIYMTICFIA
-9 LCCLIPIWQYV
+9 LWQYLS
-20 YAESTES
+20 AEES
-27 GYDDSEEVFEYV
+27 FYEAFRNDIESVFEYV
-39 DLEQVPT
+39 DKNQVPT
-46 GILADY
+46 GLLGEY
-52 GIHLVDPE
+52 GFHLVSPTYYGGE
-60 LYDGIETNFVNPFV
+60 PNGSNYVNRAV
-74 WKSLY
+74 WEMLY
-79 AGLQSSIVNSKCVME
+79 AGMYDSRINDKCQMADPEDVSKQA
-94 ESNDVFDFLS
+94 DGGLS
-104 ENNALGI
+104 I

-121 DALERGLVTF
+121 DALERGLITF
-131 EDEKIRIVPGMP
+131 EDEKIRIVPGQP
-143 SPYVEK
+143 SPYVER

-154 MPTENSLPT
+154 MPLEGSLPYVFDK
-163 ALNKCILYTNT
+163 NNFFTNT
-174 GLDITKLEAKI
+174 GLDITKIEYKI
-185 GNGNYSVI
+185 D
-193 YPYDGLAVRV
+193 DGSYREIPFLVGMSHRV

-212 ITFRVTFSNGKT
+212 ITFRVTFSNGKV

-230 VSIEGSATSFPPGF
+230 INIPREESDAEKVKDNYGIATLGII
-244 TSDSN
+244 N
-249 GVVDWETIDAD
+249 AD
-260 YSQSGGKIQV
+260 YSQSGGNIQV
-270 KYMNNTPAKGKF
+270 KYMKNTPTPVKGKL
-282 IRPLILVEDM
+282 IRPLIIVEDM
-292 DLSVLSSSLKMNLD
+292 DLSVLSSDLKMDLG
-306 SLISQ
+306 SLLSQ
-311 DGGVGD
+311 GGGVGD

-343 AEMLRKALKEIN
+343 AEMLRKALVMIN
-355 GNRYSVSG
+355 QNRYSL
-363 HSVSDESYI
+363 SDESYI
-372 VGLGTGGVLAR
+372 VGLGTGGVIAR
-383 IAVNMMEKANEDH
+383 MAVNMMENANEDH
-396 KVQKIVSV
+396 KVQKIISI
-404 NSPFRGINIPLALQM
+404 NAPFKGINIPVSIQTMIQHIYEFSLELGSRGHSIKKIFEPYI
-419 FLHQGEAFANDISSH
+419 FLFENDIFKQLLIYNVSNYQLNNQEH
-434 KHFEFAKGIFDPY
+434 N
-447 INFLNRRAIRQLMM
+447 NFLS
-461 YCIVNYDI
+461 DK
-469 NNTEHISFLQNED
+469 
-482 LLKRPNNCK
+482 LLTMRPNNCETVLL
-491 SVVVSNGNNHNYNL
+491 SYGDYRYGYLLNGYQQ
-505 YSPYYKIMDIDYE
+505 IMDISE
-518 HKEGLGKVWS
+518 TIITEGNERFG
-528 GGAEIIVA
+528 GGADITIKGYAVPNKSIKEVYRGELRAIRRL
-536 AFSTPEK
+536 FKSEK
-543 RTAEIYNGAMR
+543 HLLHL
-554 RFKIRCGVKKNF
+554 
-566 DQNYK
+566 YK
-571 ILNSTSDMYSVDNA
+571 YLSSTSDMYPVDGA
-585 SGTLL
+585 SGTYFK
-590 ETVLINNFVSALP
+590 TGFINDLAKS
-603 NFGKVMQVN
+603 VN
-612 NFCFVP
+612 SNLGEIMKTDKFCFVP

-625 DADKYFAADD
+625 DAEKYFAADD
-635 LEDLRGEMNADR
+635 LEDVRGEMNADR
-647 AYWTGR
+647 AYWTGT
-653 NDSYP
+653 NSSYTDF
-658 GLSGI
+658 SGI
-663 VDILMQELAPT
+663 IDILMQELVPT

-692 FINLPLGIKYDW
+692 FIDLPLGIKYDW

-728 SGAKDYVSVTA
+728 SRAKDYVSVTA
-739 TPTVDIPGLSGMKVT
+739 TPTFNIPELAGFKVT
-754 FPEREITSEKIE
+754 FPEKEITSEKIE

-809 ALAHVEEFSDDAWI
+809 ALAHVEEFSDNAWI

-885 WDNSVHIYNKSDG
+885 WGNSVHIYNKSDG

-951 YPGIGI
+951 YPGII
-957 DYGGVHPTSVV
+957 DYGGVHLTSAV

-1026 WTPVYNCSVSPNP
+1026 WTPVYSCSVSPNP
-1039 AGERLDVRMTVE
+1039 AGERLDVKMTVE
-1051 GDPAAVTADEPVTA
+1051 GDPATVTADEPVTA

-1079 ADIREGGSLD
+1079 ADIRSGGSLD
-1089 VSHLPEGTYYLNI
+1089 VSHLSEGTYYLNI